1 MKKSQSKGA
10 VLVVIAHPDDETLGV
25 GGAIA
30 RHVDEGRRVSV
41 LSLTDGV
48 GARGTSRTAASVRAR
63 AADRAA
69 AILGF
74 KWLERASF
82 PDNAL
87 DTVPLLDIVTTIE
100 SAKEKVKPTLVYTHF
115 PHDLNIDHRIVCQAV
130 MTAFR
135 PQPGEI
141 CAEIRACEIS
151 SSTDYGEAIA
161 PMPFAPNM
169 AVAIA
174 HTWRKKLKALQAY
187 SEEMRPFPHTRSY
200 EALEALAVFRGTAVG
215 LPMAEAFQIL
225 RMIER

>member
-1 MKKSQSKGA
+1 MI
-10 VLVVIAHPDDETLGV
+10 IAHPDDETLGV
-25 GGAIA
+25 GGTIA
-30 RHVDEGRRVSV
+30 RYVDEGRRVHV

-48 GARGTSRTAASVRAR
+48 GARGPSRNAATVRAR

-74 KWLERASF
+74 EWLDGASF

-87 DTVPLLDIVTTIE
+87 DTVPLLDIVTAIE
-100 SAKEKVKPTLVYTHF
+100 RAKKKAKPTIVYTHF
-115 PHDLNIDHRIVCQAV
+115 PHDLNVDHRIVCQAV

-141 CAEIRACEIS
+141 CADIRACEIP
-151 SSTDYGEAIA
+151 SSTDYGAAIA
-161 PMPFAPNM
+161 PSSFTPNI

-187 SEEMRPFPHTRSY
+187 AEEMRPFPHSRSY
-200 EALEALAVFRGTAVG
+200 EALEALAVYRGATVG
-215 LPMAEAFQIL
+215 LPMAEAFQML